1 MDAIG
6 FVMDHLGHFAPLDI
20 VNLLFAV
27 LVATLLG
34 YLLAR
39 LGGRRSPAQAKE
51 LALWAAI
58 SALGTG
64 LVRAQLP
71 LAVALLA
78 LVLLAKGR
86 EGGRAGQVLLFGAL
100 VIGLGCG
107 SGASLVMLVVALP
120 FILVIRWAFG
130 AEQA

>member
-6 FVMDHLGHFAPLDI
+6 FVMDHLGHFAPIDI
-20 VNLLFAV
+20 VNLLFAM

-34 YLLAR
+34 YLLGR
-39 LGGRRSPAQAKE
+39 LGARQTPIEARE
-51 LALWAAI
+51 LALWAGL
-58 SALGTG
+58 SAMGAG

-71 LAVALLA
+71 LAVVLLA
-78 LVLLAKGR
+78 LVLLSKGR
-86 EGGRAGQVLLFGAL
+86 EGGRAGQVLVFAAL
-100 VIGLGCG
+100 IMGLGCG

-130 AEQA
+130 AERA